1 MIRLKGT
8 ITDEPKPGQ
17 TFHMRTEAGE
27 DIWFKPTPV
36 SVGDGFAVGDKV
48 EIEGV
53 WSATLGSEDAKLFAA
68 RKICRR
74 PR

>member
-1 MIRLKGT
+1 MIRFTGT

-17 TFHMRTEAGE
+17 TFHMRTETGE
-27 DIWFKPTPV
+27 DLWFKPTPV
-36 SVGDGFAVGDKV
+36 WVGDGFVVGDEV

-53 WSATLGSEDAKLFAA
+53 WPGTLGSEETKLFSA